1 MEATEGA
8 VDGGGSAK
16 ESGVRGAVGGELDG
30 QRVVLFADWA
40 GW

>member
-1 MEATEGA
+1 MEAAEGA
-8 VDGGGSAK
+8 VDGGGSAE
-16 ESGVRGAVGGELDG
+16 ESGVRGAVGGESDG